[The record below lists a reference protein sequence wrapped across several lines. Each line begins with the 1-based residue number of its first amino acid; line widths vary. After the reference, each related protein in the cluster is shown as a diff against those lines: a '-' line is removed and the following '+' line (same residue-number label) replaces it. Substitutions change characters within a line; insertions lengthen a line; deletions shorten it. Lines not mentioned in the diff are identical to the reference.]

1 MKKTI
6 TIILLAMLSLGLFS
20 FIKKDKK
27 KATNSS
33 SVILGM
39 VLLEDPNSFD
49 LKKTVNELRT
59 KWKLKVDE
67 SESDDK
73 AAVLL
78 IDDYRIVIA
87 NIAAPIPGKEVENA
101 AEFNYFWKNGAQEAS
116 KHKGHIVVSI
126 MNAGKN
132 PVQENVLYSKI
143 ASAVMNNSSSLG
155 IYIGGRTL
163 VLKKDF
169 YLANV
174 EMMTEEDLPLYN
186 WIYFGIKQLNGK
198 QSVYTYGLSDF
209 GKMEMEIIDS
219 NKSIQE
225 INEMMFNITHYVIAY
240 NVTLRDGET
249 IGLSAEQKL
258 KISES
263 KGKFLGGNTLKIEF

>member
-6 TIILLAMLSLGLFS
+6 TLILLGMLSLGLFS

-27 KATNSS
+27 KTTNSS

-49 LKKTVNELRT
+49 LKKTINELRT

-78 IDDYRIVIA
+78 INDYRIVIA

-263 KGKFLGGNTLKIEF
+263 KGKFLGGNTLKIKF

>member
-6 TIILLAMLSLGLFS
+6 TLILLAMLSLGLFS

-27 KATNSS
+27 KTTNSS

-73 AAVLL
+73 ASVLL
-78 IDDYRIVIA
+78 VDDYRIVIA

-101 AEFNYFWKNGAQEAS
+101 AEYNYFWKNGAQEAS

-240 NVTLRDGET
+240 NVKLRDGET